1 MALPGSRYANLA
13 TYLVTTGSGATVSA
27 TRLPVPQAGP
37 LRGFHRR
44 LEGQRLDLIANHYL
58 TDPTAFWQICDAN
71 GSMVPDALAVHDLV
85 GVPVDG
91 PVKGPAKGPLK
102 GR

>member
-1 MALPGSRYANLA
+1 MPFSGSRYANLA
-13 TYLVTTGSGATVSA
+13 TYLVTTETGATVSA
-27 TRLPVPQAGP
+27 TRLPVPQDGA

-44 LEGQRLDLIANHYL
+44 IEGQRLDLIANHYL

-85 GVPVDG
+85 GI
-91 PVKGPAKGPLK
+91 PVKG
-102 GR
+102 R

>member
-1 MALPGSRYANLA
+1 MTAPGSRYAKLG
-13 TYLVTTGSGATVSA
+13 TYTVVTETGATVTA
-27 TRLPVPQAGP
+27 TRLPLPEASA

-58 TDPTAFWQICDAN
+58 TDPTAFWRICDAN
-71 GSMVPDALAVHDLV
+71 GSMVPDALGVHELV
-85 GVPVDG
+85 GVPV
-91 PVKGPAKGPLK
+91 K

>member
-1 MALPGSRYANLA
+1 MSSPGSRYAKLG
-13 TYLVTTGSGATVSA
+13 TYTVVTETGVTVTA
-27 TRLPVPQAGP
+27 TRLPVPEAGA

-58 TDPTAFWQICDAN
+58 TDPTAFWRICDAN
-71 GSMVPDALAVHDLV
+71 GAMVPDALGVHELV
-85 GVPVDG
+85 GVPV
-91 PVKGPAKGPLK
+91 K